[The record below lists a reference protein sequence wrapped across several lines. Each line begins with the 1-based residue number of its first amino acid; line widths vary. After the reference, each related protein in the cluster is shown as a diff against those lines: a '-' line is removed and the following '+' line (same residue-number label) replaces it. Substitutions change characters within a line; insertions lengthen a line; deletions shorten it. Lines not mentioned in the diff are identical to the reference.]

1 MSKKEKDWN
10 KVEQNYLQ
18 MKEQELEQVNLPE
31 LWSRIEEKLDQSR
44 SEERTEKE
52 IKMKKE
58 KKRKR
63 KGRQVAVFGTL
74 GAAAVLA
81 IVSWAGMDQGN
92 SLRSEST
99 ALVDF
104 CDSSES
110 GADQS
115 SQMNEAQES
124 TNKEIA
130 SEKEKAT
137 ATLLSVEKE
146 NGYYEL
152 SMDVEISDLQLME
165 TSVDN
170 KAELSLVA
178 YSEFSDSAREVLQE
192 KISDISSYA
201 FYINLEGIL
210 YIEREGHYYQMVV
223 SVRR

>member
-18 MKEQELEQVNLPE
+18 MKEQELEQVDLPE

-44 SEERTEKE
+44 SEERT
-52 IKMKKE
+52 
-58 KKRKR
+58 
-63 KGRQVAVFGTL
+63 
-74 GAAAVLA
+74 
-81 IVSWAGMDQGN
+81 
-92 SLRSEST
+92 

-104 CDSSES
+104 CDPSES

-130 SEKEKAT
+130 SEMEKAT
-137 ATLLSVEKE
+137 GRNNSETEDSASQDSVGQYDAISQNEKEQVDEETFDSSTSKESAEKAEATLLTVEKE

-170 KAELSLVA
+170 KAELSLIA
-178 YSEFSDSAREVLQE
+178 YSEFSDTAREVLQE